1 MSPRLCGECTLL
13 VPTCVQ
19 ISDRKTRAVNAR
31 KTDAQIT
38 LVTCTFSNGVKN
50 GFRCNSTPATARIN
64 PPDSEILEVRGVSPN
79 GEWPKAMPKQLE
91 SAIQARTTSE
101 NFIPKI
107 PLLPVGIPERA
118 PEIYP
123 SRICI
128 GNRLCTD
135 PC

>member
-1 MSPRLCGECTLL
+1 MLDGVYGWSTLIAA
-13 VPTCVQ
+13 CSGQ
-19 ISDRKTRAVNAR
+19 NSGRKTRAANAR
-31 KTDAQIT
+31 KINAQIMP
-38 LVTCTFSNGVKN
+38 VICTFSNGVKN

-107 PLLPVGIPERA
+107 PLLPVGIRECA

-123 SRICI
+123 
-128 GNRLCTD
+128 
-135 PC
+135 